1 MINDCEIFPNF
12 RLKLYWE
19 AWCVVPLLGW
29 AERRN
34 KSARLSFNLQTAGQ
48 QRGICKS
55 VVNLHELFCLQ
66 FGGVQQTGDHWWL
79 LWRPSNMSPA
89 IMNTTRCLQSDTC
102 CRMGSQV
109 HCTAQCAT
117 FSFDIN
123 SLMLSP
129 FATRL
134 HKEMTYVW
142 MLCINDTVKHID
154 VKIEDHY
161 RSAITF
167 SDHTAARMVDVD
179 SE

>member
-1 MINDCEIFPNF
+1 MVC
-12 RLKLYWE
+12 R
-19 AWCVVPLLGW
+19 AAAGLLGW

-34 KSARLSFNLQTAGQ
+34 KSARLLFNLQTAGQ

-109 HCTAQCAT
+109 QCTAQCAS

-123 SLMLSP
+123 SLILSKVKNL
-129 FATRL
+129 TRMPNR
-134 HKEMTYVW
+134 HKWFRWDGYTHERWISPIESSCFSLPSTISMSKLRTTAGLQSRSLTTPWPGWW
-142 MLCINDTVKHID
+142 M
-154 VKIEDHY
+154 
-161 RSAITF
+161 
-167 SDHTAARMVDVD
+167 
-179 SE
+179 

>member
-1 MINDCEIFPNF
+1 MLCIFSMINDCEIFPNF
-12 RLKLYWE
+12 RVKLYWE

-89 IMNTTRCLQSDTC
+89 IMNITRCLQSDTC

-109 HCTAQCAT
+109 HCTAQWQPSVLTLTVWYIRNLRILQGCLKGINGSDKTAT
-117 FSFDIN
+117 HMKGEF
-123 SLMLSP
+123 LP
-129 FATRL
+129 
-134 HKEMTYVW
+134 
-142 MLCINDTVKHID
+142 
-154 VKIEDHY
+154 
-161 RSAITF
+161 
-167 SDHTAARMVDVD
+167 
-179 SE
+179 